1 MPQMDFFPQRPEVHP
16 MIYAYRDLNPD
27 YDGLLKVGYTEKD
40 VDRRVAQQYPTK
52 RPDGKLPYEILYRSS
67 AMREDGSCFTD
78 HDVHRMLRRRKITGV
93 GGEWF
98 RCTLDELEA
107 AVLAV
112 KTDTINEENRTRTF
126 SMRPEQEEAVNKTI
140 AYFRSAKLDTP
151 DRAPK
156 FLWNAKM
163 RFGKTFAAYEL
174 AKRMGLKKVLVL
186 TFKPAVEAA
195 WEEDLMTH
203 KDFEGWQFICRD
215 GMRYEDADLS
225 RPIVC
230 FGSFQDYLG
239 TNESGGIKAKNEW
252 VHTTNWDIV
261 IFDEYHF
268 GAWRDNAKSSLKW
281 TTRMRITTSI
291 YPAIVLWENV
301 LGAMQ
306 QNLKHDYLAVLR
318 SFAGAEVP
326 MPASGRWADAGMV
339 RGRRCDL
346 AWRVMDAQYWAQP
359 RLARRERVFVVA
371 DFTGQRAAEILFKP
385 RPMLQNF
392 ELCSAG
398 GLPAAEDHREASLD
412 AGRKIPVILPFYG
425 FKMRGAAANG
435 NRGEFL
441 RSFGK
446 RTDVFPTL
454 LASDQTAFAYYDE
467 DAPEDG
473 CIRYPTEAE
482 CERLMGLPTDWTR
495 YGADG
500 AEIRSASRYFALGNS
515 VALPCAEYIMAGIAE
530 TLQK

>member
-1 MPQMDFFPQRPEVHP
+1 MPQMDFFPQRPKVHP

-98 RCTLDELEA
+98 RCTVDELEA

-174 AKRMGLKKVLVL
+174 AKRMGLKKLLVL

-203 KDFEGWQFICRD
+203 KDFEGW
-215 GMRYEDADLS
+215 
-225 RPIVC
+225 
-230 FGSFQDYLG
+230 
-239 TNESGGIKAKNEW
+239 
-252 VHTTNWDIV
+252 
-261 IFDEYHF
+261 
-268 GAWRDNAKSSLKW
+268 
-281 TTRMRITTSI
+281 
-291 YPAIVLWENV
+291 
-301 LGAMQ
+301 
-306 QNLKHDYLAVLR
+306 
-318 SFAGAEVP
+318 
-326 MPASGRWADAGMV
+326 
-339 RGRRCDL
+339 
-346 AWRVMDAQYWAQP
+346 
-359 RLARRERVFVVA
+359 
-371 DFTGQRAAEILFKP
+371 
-385 RPMLQNF
+385 
-392 ELCSAG
+392 
-398 GLPAAEDHREASLD
+398 
-412 AGRKIPVILPFYG
+412 
-425 FKMRGAAANG
+425 
-435 NRGEFL
+435 
-441 RSFGK
+441 
-446 RTDVFPTL
+446 
-454 LASDQTAFAYYDE
+454 
-467 DAPEDG
+467 
-473 CIRYPTEAE
+473 
-482 CERLMGLPTDWTR
+482 
-495 YGADG
+495 
-500 AEIRSASRYFALGNS
+500 
-515 VALPCAEYIMAGIAE
+515 
-530 TLQK
+530 

>member
-1 MPQMDFFPQRPEVHP
+1 MMPQMDFFPQRPEVHP

-98 RCTLDELEA
+98 RCTVDELEA

-112 KTDTINEENRTRTF
+112 KTDTLNEENRTRTF

-140 AYFRSAKLDTP
+140 VYFRSAKQDAP

-268 GAWRDNAKSSLKW
+268 GAWRDNAKKLFEMDNEDEDYDFDMEKYKKDEADNAYNE
-281 TTRMRITTSI
+281 TFLPITTSYYLFLSGTPFRAINSGEFIEDQI
-291 YPAIVLWENV
+291 YNWTYSDEQRAKENWDGAADNPYAALPRMV
-301 LGAMQ
+301 MMTYRIPDSIRQIAMQ
-306 QNLKHDYLAVLR
+306 GQFDEFDLNVFFSAKYGEKSKPETARFVYENEVQKWLDLIRGSYL
-318 SFAGAEVP
+318 SP
-326 MPASGRWADAGMV
+326 PA
-339 RGRRCDL
+339 
-346 AWRVMDAQYWAQP
+346 
-359 RLARRERVFVVA
+359 
-371 DFTGQRAAEILFKP
+371 
-385 RPMLQNF
+385 
-392 ELCSAG
+392 
-398 GLPAAEDHREASLD
+398 
-412 AGRKIPVILPFYG
+412 
-425 FKMRGAAANG
+425 
-435 NRGEFL
+435 
-441 RSFGK
+441 
-446 RTDVFPTL
+446 
-454 LASDQTAFAYYDE
+454 
-467 DAPEDG
+467 
-473 CIRYPTEAE
+473 
-482 CERLMGLPTDWTR
+482 WT
-495 YGADG
+495 
-500 AEIRSASRYFALGNS
+500 I
-515 VALPCAEYIMAGIAE
+515 
-530 TLQK
+530 